1 VIDQD
6 AYAAVARTAIDRFL
20 ATQRDAIAAAGEVV
34 ATALLAGGVLQAFGT
49 GHSRAIAL
57 ELAGRAGGLVPAN
70 QLSIRDVVYYGDA
83 QPGDILDPLVER
95 ETGLAERIWNLA
107 RIEPA
112 DVFVI
117 ASNSGGNAAIVEMAQ
132 LATSRGHRLVAIT
145 SLEHTRAITP
155 RHPSG
160 QRLAD
165 LADVVIDNCAPYG
178 DAAVEL
184 PGGDRIGPLSTVT
197 GALAV
202 NLLVAEVAGRY
213 LAAGSAPPVYRSLNA
228 PGNEDRNAAL
238 LDRYTGRVRLGD
250 A

>member
-1 VIDQD
+1 MIDQD
-6 AYAAVARTAIDRFL
+6 AYAEVARATIDRFL
-20 ATQRDAIAAAGEVV
+20 GTQRDAITRAAAVV
-34 ATALLAGGVLQAFGT
+34 ASALLDGGVLQAFGT

-70 QLSIRDVVYYGDA
+70 QLGIRDVVYYGDA
-83 QPGDILDPLVER
+83 QPDDILDPLVER
-95 ETGLAERIWNLA
+95 ETGLAERIWKLA

-112 DVFVI
+112 DVFVV
-117 ASNSGGNAAIVEMAQ
+117 ASHSGGNAAIVEMAQ
-132 LATSRGHRLVAIT
+132 LAKGRGHRLVAIT
-145 SLEHTRAITP
+145 SMAHTRAITP

-165 LADVVIDNCAPYG
+165 LADVVVDNCAPYG

-184 PGGDRIGPLSTVT
+184 PGGDRVGPLSSLT
-197 GALAV
+197 GVLAV

-213 LAAGSAPPVYRSLNA
+213 LAAGSPPPVYRSLNA
-228 PGNEDRNAAL
+228 PGNEERNAAL
-238 LDRYTGRVRLGD
+238 LARYAGRVRLGD